1 MSMLID
7 EGIVEEY
14 PDPIDPIVIDDSDC
28 NEINVNTREI
38 TVHDNKFHHAESAV
52 FIHANLLYVFKKKF
66 VKKFSFMLWEI
77 NDDLLYDV
85 MSVLVA
91 D

>member
-1 MSMLID
+1 MIYVSFERFDELISK
-7 EGIVEEY
+7 VE
-14 PDPIDPIVIDDSDC
+14 IA
-28 NEINVNTREI
+28 
-38 TVHDNKFHHAESAV
+38 VHDDKFNHTESAV

>member
-28 NEINVNTREI
+28 NEINANTREI
-38 TVHDNKFHHAESAV
+38 TVHDNNKILVVVSDENVKKVNFRCDSILSSILDISKLEA
-52 FIHANLLYVFKKKF
+52 FHAN
-66 VKKFSFMLWEI
+66 
-77 NDDLLYDV
+77 N
-85 MSVLVA
+85 
-91 D
+91 

>member
-1 MSMLID
+1 MIYISFERFDQLISQ
-7 EGIVEEY
+7 V
-14 PDPIDPIVIDDSDC
+14 
-28 NEINVNTREI
+28 EI